1 MTNEEVS
8 NLVDALSEN
17 GKLSAVEQSLI
28 IDAIS
33 ADGEI
38 SNSEVANLVDS
49 LTEDGKLTEAEKAFV
64 ADVLI
69 AQADGEAVTA
79 ENIEA
84 AGLDF
89 EDLPAETPVEV
100 RTDADGNPVVI
111 TAEVADALEILE
123 NPGELLGE
131 VFSDPGKVLTAFS
144 NIGADMSEE
153 EREESQEVVV
163 AAVIVGNIAAVAAA
177 AVAGGGAPAGG
188 TSSGGSGG
196 GGPVGGSSGGRGRNI
211 AGRRK
216 P

>member
-17 GKLSAVEQSLI
+17 ENLSTAEESLI

-49 LTEDGKLTEAEKAFV
+49 LTEDGNLTAAEKEFV

-111 TAEVADALEILE
+111 TAEVADAFEILE
-123 NPGELLGE
+123 NPAELLGE

-177 AVAGGGAPAGG
+177 AASGAAGAGS
-188 TSSGGSGG
+188 TSGGGSGG